1 MKKTN
6 NGFTLIEL
14 MITVAIIGLLAAV
27 ALPAYQNY
35 TARTRMSEVIIAL
48 SRCRSSITETTQS
61 AILLPLGGGWGCET
75 TVGDP
80 PFSQYVEMIET
91 SDEGAVRAEIRGVSA
106 LVNGQ
111 RLMMRPWPDVARSRS
126 LQPGDFIAMWD
137 CGPATT
143 NTVDI
148 STAVPAS
155 CRAAAAQLGATSGWA
170 ESAS

>member
-1 MKKTN
+1 MQKTN

-14 MITVAIIGLLAAV
+14 MIVVAIIGLLTAV

-48 SRCRSSITETTQS
+48 SRCRGSITETSQS
-61 AILLPLGGGWGCET
+61 ANILPLGGGWGCEST
-75 TVGDP
+75 AGGPAV
-80 PFSQYVEMIET
+80 SQYVETIET
-91 SDEGAVRAEIRGVSA
+91 SDEGAVRAKIQGISA

-111 RLMMRPWPDVARSRS
+111 HITLRPWPDMARSG
-126 LQPGDFIAMWD
+126 LIQVGDFISLWD

-148 STAVPAS
+148 STAVPGS
-155 CRAAAAQLGATSGWA
+155 CRASAAQIGATSGWA

>member
-35 TARTRMSEVIIAL
+35 TARSRMSEVIVAL
-48 SRCRSSITETTQS
+48 SRCRSSVTETVTS
-61 AILLPLGGGWGCET
+61 ATFLPFGGGWGCET
-75 TVGDP
+75 RAGDP
-80 PFSQYVEMIET
+80 PFSQYVGTIET
-91 SDEGAVRAEIRGVSA
+91 SDEGAVRAEIRGINA

-111 RLMMRPWPDVARSRS
+111 HIMMRPWPNMARSAVI
-126 LQPGDFIAMWD
+126 QAGDFIALWD
-137 CGPATT
+137 CGPATS

-148 STAVPAS
+148 ATAVPGS
-155 CRAAAAQLGATSGWA
+155 CRASAAQIGATSGWA

>member
-1 MKKTN
+1 MRITN
-6 NGFTLIEL
+6 KGFTLIEL

-35 TARTRMSEVIIAL
+35 TARARISEVIIAL
-48 SRCRSSITETTQS
+48 SRCRGSITETTQS
-61 AILLPLGGGWGCET
+61 ATFLPVGGGWGCET
-75 TVGDP
+75 TVGGP
-80 PFSQYVEMIET
+80 ALSQYVETIET

-111 RLMMRPWPDVARSRS
+111 YIMMRPWPDMARSGPVV
-126 LQPGDFIAMWD
+126 PGDNIAIWD

-148 STAVPAS
+148 NTAVPGS
-155 CRAAAAQLGATSGWA
+155 CRATAAQLGATSGWA